1 MEIKKYKLF
10 IEKEMN
16 IREDEYSHL
25 NDDLNSRWD
34 DSTYDPDDNYKYDDD
49 YDYGDDDDYED
60 DYEDG
65 DIIEDDMEH
74 LLYLLRSMFKN
85 SGIDVSVTNKKMNI
99 NIYILLTTKERL
111 RHIITIFEIINKL
124 KRDILIQYSCEF
136 QMWENRQGRPYL
148 DFDFIY
154 ESDDD
159 DDPF

>member
-1 MEIKKYKLF
+1 MEIKNYKLF
-10 IEKEMN
+10 LEKEIN
-16 IREDEYSHL
+16 IRDDEYSHL

-34 DSTYDPDDNYKYDDD
+34 DSTYDPDGDNYEYDDE
-49 YDYGDDDDYED
+49 YDYGDDYDYDDDND
-60 DYEDG
+60 D
-65 DIIEDDMEH
+65 IVEDDMEH

-85 SGIDVSVTNKKMNI
+85 SGIDVSVSNKKMNI

-136 QMWENRQGRPYL
+136 QMWENRQGRPYF

-154 ESDDD
+154 ENEDV
-159 DDPF
+159 F